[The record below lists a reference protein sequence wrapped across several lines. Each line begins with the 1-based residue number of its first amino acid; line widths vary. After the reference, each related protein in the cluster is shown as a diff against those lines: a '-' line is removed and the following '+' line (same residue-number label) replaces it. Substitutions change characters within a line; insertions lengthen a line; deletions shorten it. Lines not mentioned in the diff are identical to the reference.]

1 MERVAHYKITRKLGE
16 GGMGVVYAADDERL
30 GRQVAIKM
38 IRAGIG
44 DSSAR
49 ERLWREARSAAAVN
63 HPNVCQLYEVG
74 ESEGELFL
82 AMELLDGESLSDRI
96 ARGPLAVADAGGIA
110 LAVLDALAPLH
121 QRGILHRDLKPSNVF
136 LSDRGVKLLDF
147 GLARTAVTTDQPQ
160 LTQPDMLV
168 GTPNYLSPEQI
179 AGKELDGRSDLFAL
193 GAVLYEMLSGRQA
206 FGGRA
211 LPQIFNSIMNEEPPP
226 LGGSEAVAN
235 LERVIRRALAKRP
248 ERRYASAEAMT
259 SELRAALLLA
269 GSSGA
274 LARAQALRRLMV
286 LPFRTLRDDDDTNFL
301 AFSLPDAISSSLTSL
316 DSIVVRSTMAAARLK
331 LDEIDLTEIADKA
344 DVDIVL
350 TGTLLRAG
358 DQLRVTNQLVDAHNG
373 AVIWSQTSQVSM
385 GDIFQLQDSLTR
397 RIVESLAVPLTAH
410 DERALRRDVP
420 ADPKAYELYLR
431 ANQHAITSGQWMAAR
446 DLYLECL
453 ALDSGF
459 APAWARLGRIYRLL
473 SQFDAEHSD
482 ENHERSQQAFRRAL
496 EINPDLPI
504 AHHLYTNVEVDMG
517 RAEEAM
523 VRLIH
528 RAIEHPTDAELFAGL
543 TQSLRYCGL
552 LEPAIAAHEHAVRLD
567 PAVRTSIHHAYFM
580 LANYDL
586 AIRMN
591 VDDPPLVPALA
602 LDLAG
607 RRSEA
612 IELFLHMEQ
621 RPLPSI
627 LKSILKAMRLVM
639 EGRMA
644 EARATT
650 EPYKKNPTMRDP
662 CAKFYFARSLAAAGD
677 VEGGLVMLAR
687 SVDGG
692 FSCFDFL
699 ARDPWLQGLRGQ
711 HEFAAILRRA
721 EARERHARMA
731 YIEAGGDKVLGIDA

>member
-16 GGMGVVYAADDERL
+16 GGMGVVFAADDERL

-38 IRAGIG
+38 LRAGVG

-74 ESEGELFL
+74 EANGELFL
-82 AMELLDGESLSDRI
+82 AMELLDGESLADRI
-96 ARGPLAVADAGGIA
+96 ARGPLSVADSGQIA
-110 LAVLDALAPLH
+110 LAMLDALAPLH

-136 LSDRGVKLLDF
+136 LTDRGVKLLDF
-147 GLARTAVTTDQPQ
+147 GLARASLASDQPQ
-160 LTQPDMLV
+160 LTQPDMVV
-168 GTPNYLSPEQI
+168 GTPNYLSPEQL
-179 AGKELDGRSDLFAL
+179 AGKELDGRSDLFAV

-206 FGGRA
+206 FAGRA
-211 LPQIFNSIMNEEPPP
+211 LAQIFNSIMNEEPLQ
-226 LGGSEAVAN
+226 LGGSEAVASI
-235 LERVIRRALAKRP
+235 ERVIRRALSKRP
-248 ERRYASAEAMT
+248 ERRYPTAEAMT
-259 SELRAALLLA
+259 SDLRVALLLA

-274 LARAQALRRLMV
+274 LARAQPLRRLIV

-331 LDEIDLTEIADKA
+331 LDEVDLAEVADKA
-344 DVDIVL
+344 EVDIVL

-410 DERALRRDVP
+410 DEKALRRDVP

-431 ANQHAITSGQWMAAR
+431 ANQHSMSPSQWVSAR

-473 SQFDAEHSD
+473 SHYAAEHSD
-482 ENHERSQQAFRRAL
+482 ENHERAHQAFRRAL

-517 RAEEAM
+517 KAEEAM
-523 VRLIH
+523 VRLIR
-528 RAIEHPTDAELFAGL
+528 RAAEHSTDAELFAGL
-543 TQSLRYCGL
+543 AQCCRYCGL
-552 LEPAIAAHEHAVRLD
+552 LDQAIAAHEHAVRLD
-567 PAVRTSIHHAYFM
+567 PAVRTSIHHAHLM
-580 LANYDL
+580 LGNYDL
-586 AIRMN
+586 AIRLN
-591 VDDPPLVPALA
+591 VEDLPLVPVLA
-602 LDLAG
+602 LDLSG
-607 RRSEA
+607 RRQEA
-612 IELFLHMEQ
+612 IELCLQVDQ
-621 RPLPSI
+621 RPLPHI
-627 LKSILKAMRLVM
+627 MKVFMKTIRLVL
-639 EGRMA
+639 EDRKT
-644 EARATT
+644 EARALIDET
-650 EPYKKNPTMRDP
+650 KKGYPTRDP
-662 CAKFYFARSLAAAGD
+662 CAKFYFARGMAGAGD
-677 VEGGLVMLAR
+677 VAGALAMLADAVEGG
-687 SVDGG
+687 
-692 FSCFDFL
+692 FQCFDFL
-699 ARDPWLQGLRGQ
+699 ARDPWFASLRG
-711 HEFAAILRRA
+711 EPRFAAILRRS
-721 EARERHARMA
+721 EARERQARIA
-731 YIEAGGDKVLGIDA
+731 FLSAGGDRVLGIDA